1 MGWIF
6 TQVKWDA
13 YLFDCS
19 MYCPLAD
26 FASYWGVQ
34 GPVSEHLMSFDWG
47 QNLGRCFGGILNV
60 SAQAWRCVFWSMP
73 VTYLL
78 EVTRVP
84 CCKLE
89 SGQIY
94 SMQIW
99 LRSVNEINH
108 LGKAQ
113 RWCLSQL
120 WLKNASIMKIKCFKI
135 SLHLQQKIGQ
145 VAQNTSDTVIYKEI
159 KRLRLRLNFCR
170 NNLSCMECDF

>member
-1 MGWIF
+1 MAWIF

-73 VTYLL
+73 GTYLL
-78 EVTRVP
+78 EVTRVTR
-84 CCKLE
+84 CKLE
-89 SGQIY
+89 SGQHR
-94 SMQIW
+94 IW
-99 LRSVNEINH
+99 LRCVNEINH
-108 LGKAQ
+108 VEMMFISNMAEKRCPLPGQDVYMYSIRSGWPKYKWYSGIQ
-113 RWCLSQL
+113 R
-120 WLKNASIMKIKCFKI
+120 AS
-135 SLHLQQKIGQ
+135 L
-145 VAQNTSDTVIYKEI
+145 Y
-159 KRLRLRLNFCR
+159 
-170 NNLSCMECDF
+170 